1 MDGRRNR
8 AVEGQLEE
16 DRSMSYTRQTF
27 TRTAAAFVIT
37 LLAFSTSV
45 AGIYRHDVPE
55 KKYLQLGRQKQFD
68 CVGQLA
74 KVDSA
79 GRFTLGASCVL
90 VGERC
95 VLSAA
100 HCFIDNDFRADT
112 LDTMID
118 GKKAQMIFN
127 SPINYRVTDFSKKY
141 VAFGKRRI
149 KVKRGIIYP
158 AYLDS
163 LTKGSC
169 DLVLLELEQAV
180 TGIKPAEMS
189 CTFDELHNDVT
200 GVGYGASG
208 RADKLESV
216 DLHNKK
222 IAGQSVVDSLGGL
235 EIESHQTQLFCEFAA
250 PNDKTAMH
258 VCRPL
263 EYIVAGGDSG
273 GGLFRQTEAGW
284 ELIGICSGG
293 GVNLPL
299 LLNRRSYY
307 GQSMSWT
314 RVSAFTDWI
323 AERMK

>member
-1 MDGRRNR
+1 VGI
-8 AVEGQLEE
+8 
-16 DRSMSYTRQTF
+16 
-27 TRTAAAFVIT
+27 TRTFGLA
-37 LLAFSTSV
+37 LLLFSTSI
-45 AGIYRHDVPE
+45 AGIIRHDVPE
-55 KKYLQLGRQKQFD
+55 KKYLQLGKQKQFD

-74 KVDSA
+74 KADSA
-79 GRFTLGASCVL
+79 GRFTFGASCVL
-90 VGERC
+90 VGERY

-100 HCFIDNDFRADT
+100 HCFIDNDFRTDT

-127 SPINYRVTDFSKKY
+127 SPINYRVTDFSDRY

-149 KVKRGIIYP
+149 KVKRGIIHP

-163 LTKGSC
+163 LTKGAC

-180 TGIKPAEMS
+180 NGIKPAKMS
-189 CTFDELHNDVT
+189 RAFDELHSDVT

-216 DLHNKK
+216 ALQNKK
-222 IAGQSVVDSLGGL
+222 IAGQSVVDSLGGP
-235 EIESHQTQLFCEFAA
+235 EIEGHQTLLFCEFVA

-258 VCRPL
+258 ICRPL
-263 EYIVAGGDSG
+263 EYVCAGGDSG

-284 ELIGICSGG
+284 VLIGICSGG

-299 LLNRRSYY
+299 LLSTKSYY

-314 RVSAFTDWI
+314 RVSTLTSWI
-323 AERMK
+323 EEQMK

>member
-1 MDGRRNR
+1 
-8 AVEGQLEE
+8 
-16 DRSMSYTRQTF
+16 MSYPRQAF
-27 TRTAAAFVIT
+27 TRKAAAFAAT
-37 LLAFSTSV
+37 LLAFSTSI

-74 KVDSA
+74 KADSA
-79 GRFTLGASCVL
+79 GRITLGASCVL
-90 VGERC
+90 VGDRY

-112 LDTMID
+112 LDTLID
-118 GKKAQMIFN
+118 GKKAQMVFN
-127 SPINYRVTDFSKKY
+127 SPINYRVTDFSKRY

-163 LTKGSC
+163 LTRGSC
-169 DLVLLELEQAV
+169 DLALLELEQAV
-180 TGIKPAEMS
+180 TAIKPAKMS
-189 CTFDELHNDVT
+189 RTFDELHGDVT

-208 RADKLESV
+208 RADELESV
-216 DLHNKK
+216 YLHNRK
-222 IAGQSVVDSLGGL
+222 IAGQSVVDSLGGP
-235 EIESHQTQLFCEFAA
+235 EIESHQTQLFCEFVA
-250 PNDKTAMH
+250 PGDQAAMH
-258 VCRPL
+258 TCRPL
-263 EYIVAGGDSG
+263 EYICSGGDSG

-293 GVNLPL
+293 DVNLPL
-299 LLNRRSYY
+299 LLSRKSYY

-314 RVSAFTDWI
+314 RVSTFVSWI
-323 AERMK
+323 EDQMK

>member
-1 MDGRRNR
+1 
-8 AVEGQLEE
+8 
-16 DRSMSYTRQTF
+16 MSCTRQEF

-45 AGIYRHDVPE
+45 AGIIRHDASE

-74 KVDSA
+74 KADSA
-79 GRFTLGASCVL
+79 GRITLGASCVL
-90 VGERC
+90 IGERY

-100 HCFIDNDFRADT
+100 HCFIDNNFRADT
-112 LDTMID
+112 LDTLID

-127 SPINYRVTDFSKKY
+127 SPINYRVTDFSERY
-141 VAFGKRRI
+141 VTFGKRRI
-149 KVKRGIIYP
+149 NVKRGIIYP

-180 TGIKPAEMS
+180 TAIKPAKMS
-189 CTFDELHNDVT
+189 CTFDELHGDIT
-200 GVGYGASG
+200 GVGYGGSG

-216 DLHNKK
+216 ERHNKK
-222 IAGQSVVDSLGGL
+222 IAGQSVVDSLGGP
-235 EIESHQTQLFCEFAA
+235 EFEGHQTLLFCEFVA

-258 VCRPL
+258 ICRPL
-263 EYIVAGGDSG
+263 EYICSGGDSG

-299 LLNRRSYY
+299 LLKAKSYY
-307 GQSMSWT
+307 GQTMSWT
-314 RVSAFTDWI
+314 RVSAFTSWI
-323 AERMK
+323 AEQMK

>member
-1 MDGRRNR
+1 
-8 AVEGQLEE
+8 
-16 DRSMSYTRQTF
+16 MSYTGQAF
-27 TRTAAAFVIT
+27 TKTTTALVIT
-37 LLAFSTSV
+37 LLAYSTAV
-45 AGIYRHDVPE
+45 AGIIRHDVPE
-55 KKYLQLGRQKQFD
+55 KKYLQLGKQKQFD

-74 KVDSA
+74 KADSA
-79 GRFTLGASCVL
+79 GRITLGASCVL
-90 VGERC
+90 VGERY

-112 LDTMID
+112 LDTLID

-127 SPINYRVTDFSKKY
+127 SPINYRVTEFSKGY
-141 VAFGKRRI
+141 VTFGKQRI
-149 KVKRGIIYP
+149 KVKSGIIHP

-169 DLVLLELEQAV
+169 DLALLELEQAV
-180 TGIKPAEMS
+180 TAIKPAKMS
-189 CTFDELHNDVT
+189 CTFDELHGDVT

-222 IAGQSVVDSLGGL
+222 IAGQSVVDSLGGPEL
-235 EIESHQTQLFCEFAA
+235 ESHQTQLFCEFVA

-263 EYIVAGGDSG
+263 EYVCSGGDSG

-293 GVNLPL
+293 GVNLPV
-299 LLNRRSYY
+299 LLNTKSYY

-314 RVSAFTDWI
+314 RVSTFVSWI
-323 AERMK
+323 EEQMK